1 MLKYIFSGVIAFCT
15 GAISMAQTT
24 KNIQHLDETWLAYF
38 NQVRLSEKWGTWTD
52 FQLRTKEHFVNN
64 LSVGIVRAGIT
75 YYVSNSIKLTA
86 GFAWANYFPQD
97 NHKQVSQPELR
108 PWQQVQWDARYGRKR
123 MVHWVR
129 LEERYRNKILNDSTL
144 ADGYNFNYRL
154 RYNWRYEL
162 PLDKKGSKK
171 GAVSLIIND
180 EININAGKQIVYN
193 YFDQNR
199 FYTGLKIQTSS
210 VSNVQFGYLN
220 IWQQLAAGN
229 QYKRVNALR
238 LSYYQSFDLR
248 HIK

>member
-1 MLKYIFSGVIAFCT
+1 MSKYFALCVVISFTALKST
-15 GAISMAQTT
+15 AQIT
-24 KNIQHLDETWLAYF
+24 KNVQHLNEAWFAYF
-38 NQVRLSEKWGTWTD
+38 NQTRLSEKWGTWTD
-52 FQLRTKEHFVNN
+52 LQLRTKENFVNHF
-64 LSVGIVRAGIT
+64 SVDIVRVGVT
-75 YYVSNSIKLTA
+75 YYVSNTIRITG

-97 NHKQVSQPELR
+97 NHKHVSQPEHR

-162 PLDKKGSKK
+162 PLDKKGIEP

-180 EININAGKQIVYN
+180 EINVNAGKQIVYN

-199 FYTGLKIQTSS
+199 FYTGLKIQTSA

-229 QYKRVNALR
+229 QYKSVNAIR

-248 HIK
+248 HTK